1 MCFQI
6 PLAHLHATS
15 NATEYMLLIPLGRS
29 IYGQHILMGH
39 QLALPQNSSS
49 ASTLTSLRILGTS
62 LRTTLHSLI
71 QSLATS
77 QDDPI
82 RIWTSERQTYLDEFI
97 RLEGRGDTCHSCHNC
112 GNSNAVFRCEDC
124 FSVALYCQSCVM
136 NLHQNMPLHRLKR
149 WYEGY
154 FHPTTLKQLGLRIQL
169 GHSAGQRCR
178 KPKPAFDDDF
188 TVIDVHGIHDVTL
201 DFCNCEYASSHYKQI
216 LRTRWFPATSTDPR
230 TAATFTVLEHFHLL
244 SFESKVSAFEFY
256 HCVARRSDNTGVKSI
271 KDRYSVFLRMMAEWR
286 NLKALKRAGR
296 GHDPAGVS
304 ATKEGEIV
312 VLCPA
317 CPHPGKNVPET
328 LEDVSP
334 GNRWIYSLFLAIDAN
349 FRLKQRLVSSDDRDP
364 GLSQGWGYFVK
375 ESNYKAYLQENA
387 SLAQEKSNCVSH
399 NAVNMADTK
408 SSKGL
413 AATGVG
419 TVVCARHDMRLAN
432 GVGDLQKGKSEYLNM
447 DYIVFSAL
455 SRFSSIP
462 SVNFSY
468 DIACQWH
475 KKLWHR
481 VTQQFRFFI
490 PKFHLAAHVAAC
502 QMTFSFNWSPYV
514 GRTDG
519 EAPERGWA
527 DINCVAVSTKEMAP
541 GTRRDV
547 LDDHFGDWNWKKVTG
562 LGRTLLRKITDAAY
576 AERDHRHALA
586 DLEGSIEQ
594 SELGAASLAAWTE
607 EVIAWESDHTK
618 PNPFNSQSQEMSQ
631 AAVCLALIQQDTKD
645 LEEGSSIS
653 LHSEVTPSILISTGL
668 DIKNAQRRLR
678 VDNAGLTQ
686 HSTNNQ
692 QTKILIRRNAL
703 QRRID
708 SWIDIQVLY
717 MPSVA
722 RFHATGLSVSDEG
735 TIDETTGCPKA
746 KLDSIKAEDIP
757 LFLPSSI
764 CNLTTCDAKLLE
776 VEWSLHLAQANDAL
790 EECRSHIRLRH
801 QLLRFKAQQIR
812 GQSLN
817 TRAQKTIQAVEDRL
831 ILSHKKYS
839 CARRALTHLSRQLD
853 RVGWERKLLPLKKS
867 DLRPMGDLGGC
878 TQGTAIM
885 SWIWHVHGIP
895 SDNGD
900 RFQDS
905 RLALRIEWCKTR
917 ARRNRWFEEIQLLL
931 EEMRRVLEFLDWQ
944 TKWWEA
950 RVTLRVAEQSEDNEG
965 LVAYAKRQA
974 AIRRSLSAKFRASW
988 HHVTALR
995 LMHWQKKVLLLM
1007 HPRVEISMI

>member
-15 NATEYMLLIPLGRS
+15 NATEYTAVDPT
-29 IYGQHILMGH
+29 GQI
-39 QLALPQNSSS
+39 N
-49 ASTLTSLRILGTS
+49 
-62 LRTTLHSLI
+62 LRTTYLDGTPAGATPELELGVNTDLFEDPWNESQNDTSFLDTEPYNITGSKEI
-71 QSLATS
+71 QQRTVGK
-77 QDDPI
+77 DDPI
-82 RIWTSERQTYLDEFI
+82 RIWISERQTYLDEFI
-97 RLEGRGDTCHSCHNC
+97 RLEGRGDTCHSCHSC

-136 NLHQNMPLHRLKR
+136 NLHQNMPLHRLKK
-149 WYEGY
+149 WHDG
-154 FHPTTLKQLGLRIQL
+154 
-169 GHSAGQRCR
+169 AGQRCR

-188 TVIDVHGIHDVTL
+188 TVIDVHGIHEVAL
-201 DFCNCEYASSHYKQI
+201 DFCNS
-216 LRTRWFPATSTDPR
+216 TSTDPR

-256 HCVARRSDNTGVKSI
+256 HCVARRSDNTGVKPI

-349 FRLKQRLVSSDDRDP
+349 FRLKRRLVSSDDRDP

-375 ESNYKAYLQENA
+375 ESNYKAYLRENA

-432 GVGDLQKGKSEYLNM
+432 GVGDLQKGENLLRTFTLFIN
-447 DYIVFSAL
+447 
-455 SRFSSIP
+455 P

-468 DIACQWH
+468 NIACQWH

-481 VTQQFRFFI
+481 VSTALPLRLHPSSTQQYRFFI
-490 PKFHLAAHVAAC
+490 PKFHLAAHIAAC
-502 QMTFSFNWSPYV
+502 QTTFSFNWSPYV

-527 DINCVAVSTKEMAP
+527 DINRVAASTKEMAP

-562 LGRTLLRKITDAAY
+562 LGRTLLRKITDATH

-586 DLEGSIEQ
+586 DLEGSIKE
-594 SELGAASLAAWTE
+594 SELGAVSLVAWTE
-607 EVIAWESDHTK
+607 EVVAWESDHTK
-618 PNPFNSQSQEMSQ
+618 PNPFNSQSQEMTQ
-631 AAVCLALIQQDTKD
+631 AAVRLALIQQDAKD

-668 DIKNAQRRLR
+668 DLENAQRRLW

-692 QTKILIRRNAL
+692 QTKILMRRNAL

-722 RFHATGLSVSDEG
+722 HFHATGLSLSDEG
-735 TIDETTGCPKA
+735 TVDETTGCPKA
-746 KLDSIKAEDIP
+746 KLNSIKAEDIP

-764 CNLTTCDAKLLE
+764 CNLTTCDTKLLE
-776 VEWSLHLAQANDAL
+776 VEWSLRLAQANDAL
-790 EECRSHIRLRH
+790 EGMPLSHPSPPPASTLQGTNKFADKVLTLVPKRP
-801 QLLRFKAQQIR
+801 F
-812 GQSLN
+812 
-817 TRAQKTIQAVEDRL
+817 QAVEDRL
-831 ILSHKKYS
+831 ILSHEKYLAGSTIAAIEESDLRQWGDLEVAIKAQRS
-839 CARRALTHLSRQLD
+839 CHGFGMYTEFLRTTVTGFRIRYALSGAKRGPDAT
-853 RVGWERKLLPLKKS
+853 GGLKKS
-867 DLRPMGDLGGC
+867 N
-878 TQGTAIM
+878 A
-885 SWIWHVHGIP
+885 
-895 SDNGD
+895 
-900 RFQDS
+900 
-905 RLALRIEWCKTR
+905 
-917 ARRNRWFEEIQLLL
+917 L

-944 TKWWEA
+944 AKWWEA

-974 AIRRSLSAKFRASW
+974 AIRRSLEANAPAEEGPSIDAPP
-988 HHVTALR
+988 HGDLDD
-995 LMHWQKKVLLLM
+995 LD
-1007 HPRVEISMI
+1007 